1 MTIHNSS
8 TNNFEQGK
16 LYYDQK
22 NNIKKK
28 NKDKLLE
35 NSSKLLAYNNKELI
49 DNSIVK
55 NISVS
60 EGFIGSVAQVPLD
73 RALPG
78 RANSPFAPPPTK
90 FSLDI
95 NSKIIDNPHITK
107 LVDKF
112 NNILSSY
119 TTQYNLMMDE
129 LIHNNQQIVLQKYG
143 NNNIKFNNNYYYVNE
158 YGFAHPYDNDEW
170 NNRSVSC
177 SKRPVTITSDEF
189 NKLVKGPN
197 MGLGQACN
205 VAGFNIENSDTK
217 EVSWVDIKGTRHIYS
232 ADTWNNRNDSCQLTP
247 KTLNPSEYNQIPKGS
262 NMEDNTFCERLNVD
276 PKILQ
281 NLSNLNKQLLD
292 LGNNLVEQTN
302 NLSLKET
309 GLKAEIQIAQRQLV
323 EKLNQLQKEQHN
335 FDSDQT
341 VIGHS
346 GDVSLG
352 NYDINRTIEASTR
365 DSQIKLRMNYLKYML
380 GLIITIILVVFTFY
394 NYSSN
399 RSSTFSIIIVG
410 ILILILIYNLFI
422 YLKNAIF

>member
-1 MTIHNSS
+1 
-8 TNNFEQGK
+8 
-16 LYYDQK
+16 
-22 NNIKKK
+22 
-28 NKDKLLE
+28 
-35 NSSKLLAYNNKELI
+35 
-49 DNSIVK
+49 
-55 NISVS
+55 
-60 EGFIGSVAQVPLD
+60 
-73 RALPG
+73 
-78 RANSPFAPPPTK
+78 
-90 FSLDI
+90 
-95 NSKIIDNPHITK
+95 
-107 LVDKF
+107 
-112 NNILSSY
+112 
-119 TTQYNLMMDE
+119 
-129 LIHNNQQIVLQKYG
+129 
-143 NNNIKFNNNYYYVNE
+143 
-158 YGFAHPYDNDEW
+158 
-170 NNRSVSC
+170 
-177 SKRPVTITSDEF
+177 
-189 NKLVKGPN
+189 
-197 MGLGQACN
+197 
-205 VAGFNIENSDTK
+205 
-217 EVSWVDIKGTRHIYS
+217 S